1 MLTGGLS
8 AADEGHGE
16 PSSARLDVLDVLLSD
31 AEAHTPTRTIDASPT
46 RFGPA
51 HVTTDQRSPAVRTS
65 AAVHESRPRWMRRYQ
80 RLLVGVDLAAASIA
94 VAIAFLVR
102 FGLPAGAVNLKTYT
116 VLAVAIP
123 VAWVGVVWLNRAYE
137 GRFIGAGPAEFDRLL
152 KAFLY
157 LTALV
162 AIGSYLTRAEIARG
176 FVVLALPLA
185 LVIDVVGR
193 YRARKYLHRRRSCGR
208 AMTSMLL
215 VGDGRSVADFAAMV
229 RRDRHAG
236 MNVIGACVP
245 AELVDDAETRRQLA
259 DADVGLL
266 GDVDS
271 IVSAVAASHADTVAV
286 VSTSTVGRDRVRWI
300 SWQLEGTDTDLVV
313 SPGLTE
319 VAGRRLHIQPVAG
332 LPLLH
337 VEEPEFTGFRR
348 FLKSTFDRTVAMVVL
363 ILLAPVALGVAL
375 AVRVSSRGPV
385 FFRQQRVGRNGHHF
399 TMVKFRSMYLDAEQ
413 RKSELEQRNETAD
426 GLWFKIRNDPRI
438 TPVGR
443 FIRKY
448 SLDELPQLFNVLTG
462 RMSLVGPR
470 PNLPAEVAKY
480 GDDMRRRLLVKPGI
494 TGLWQISGR
503 NDLSWQETVQL
514 DLRYVE
520 NWTLGYDLMILW
532 KTPSAVARGLGAY

>member
-1 MLTGGLS
+1 MLRGGLS

-16 PSSARLDVLDVLLSD
+16 RSGTRLDVLDVLVSD
-31 AEAHTPTRTIDASPT
+31 AEAQTPTRTIETTPT

-51 HVTTDQRSPAVRTS
+51 HVTTYAVPTS

-80 RLLVGVDLAAASIA
+80 KLLVGVDLVAASIA
-94 VAIAFLVR
+94 VAVAFLVR
-102 FGLPAGAVNLKTYT
+102 FGLPADAVNLETYA

-162 AIGSYLTRAEIARG
+162 AIGSYLTRADIARG
-176 FVVLALPLA
+176 FVVMALPLA
-185 LVIDVVGR
+185 LVIDLVAR
-193 YRARKYLHRRRSCGR
+193 HRARKYLHRQRSRGR

-215 VGDGRSVADFAAMV
+215 VGDGRSVAEFAAMV
-229 RRDRHAG
+229 RRDRYAG

-245 AELVDDAETRRQLA
+245 AELVDDAETREQLA
-259 DADVGLL
+259 DADVRLL
-266 GDVDS
+266 GNVDS
-271 IVSAVAASHADTVAV
+271 IVSAVELSHADTVAV
-286 VSTSTVGRDRVRWI
+286 VSTSTVGRDRLRWI

-348 FLKSTFDRTVAMVVL
+348 FLKSTFDRTVALVVL
-363 ILLAPVALGVAL
+363 VLLAPVGLGVAL

-385 FFRQQRVGRNGHHF
+385 FFRQERVGRNGHHF
-399 TMVKFRSMYLDAEQ
+399 MMVKFRSMYLDAER
-413 RKSELEQRNETAD
+413 RKSELEQHNENAD

-480 GDDMRRRLLVKPGI
+480 GADMRRRLLVKPGI

>member
-1 MLTGGLS
+1 MLRGGLS

-16 PSSARLDVLDVLLSD
+16 RSGTKLDVLDVLVSD
-31 AEAHTPTRTIDASPT
+31 AEAQTPTRTIETTPT

-51 HVTTDQRSPAVRTS
+51 RVTTDAVWTS
-65 AAVHESRPRWMRRYQ
+65 AAIHESRPRWMRRYQ
-80 RLLVGVDLAAASIA
+80 KLLVGVDLVAASLA
-94 VAIAFLVR
+94 VAVAFLVR
-102 FGLPAGAVNLKTYT
+102 FGIPADAVNLETYA
-116 VLAVAIP
+116 VLALAIP

-162 AIGSYLTRAEIARG
+162 AIGSYLTRADIARG

-185 LVIDVVGR
+185 LVIDLVAR
-193 YRARKYLHRRRSCGR
+193 HRARKYLHRQRSRGR

-229 RRDRHAG
+229 RHDRYAG

-259 DADVGLL
+259 DADVRLL

-271 IVSAVAASHADTVAV
+271 IVSAVEASHADTVAV
-286 VSTSTVGRDRVRWI
+286 VSTSTLGRDRLRWI
-300 SWQLEGTDTDLVV
+300 SWQLEGTHTDLVV

-348 FLKSTFDRTVAMVVL
+348 FLKSTFDRTVALLVL
-363 ILLAPVALGVAL
+363 VLLAPVALGVAL

-385 FFRQQRVGRNGHHF
+385 FFRQERVGRNGRHF
-399 TMVKFRSMYLDAEQ
+399 MMVKFRSMYLDAEW
-413 RKSELEQRNETAD
+413 RKAELEQQNEND

-448 SLDELPQLFNVLTG
+448 SLDELPQLFNVLSG

>member
-1 MLTGGLS
+1 MFRGGLS
-8 AADEGHGE
+8 APDEGHGE
-16 PSSARLDVLDVLLSD
+16 PSGTTLDVLDVLVSD
-31 AEAHTPTRTIDASPT
+31 AEAHTPTRTIETTPT

-51 HVTTDQRSPAVRTS
+51 HITTDAIRTS
-65 AAVHESRPRWMRRYQ
+65 AAIHESRPRWMRRYQ
-80 RLLVGVDLAAASIA
+80 KLLVGVDLVAASVA
-94 VAIAFLVR
+94 VAVAFLVR
-102 FGLPAGAVNLKTYT
+102 FGLPADAVNLETYA

-162 AIGSYLTRAEIARG
+162 AIGSYLTRADIARG

-185 LVIDVVGR
+185 LVIDLVAR
-193 YRARKYLHRRRSCGR
+193 HTARKYLHRRRAVGR

-215 VGDGRSVADFAAMV
+215 VGDGRSVADFAAVV

-245 AELVDDAETRRQLA
+245 AELVDDAETRRHLA
-259 DADVGLL
+259 DAEVELL

-271 IVSAVAASHADTVAV
+271 IVKAAEASHADTVAV
-286 VSTSTVGRDRVRWI
+286 VSTSTLGRDRLRWI

-348 FLKSTFDRTVAMVVL
+348 MVKNAFDGTVATMALL
-363 ILLAPVALGVAL
+363 ILSPIALSVAV
-375 AVRVSSRGPV
+375 AVRISSRGPV
-385 FFRQQRVGRNGHHF
+385 FFRQQRIGRYGQPF
-399 TMVKFRSMYLDAEQ
+399 TMVKFRSMYVDAESRQADLDAH
-413 RKSELEQRNETAD
+413 NVNAD
-426 GLWFKIRNDPRI
+426 GLLFKIRNDPRV

-443 FIRKY
+443 FMRKY

-470 PNLPAEVAKY
+470 PPLPAEVARY
-480 GDDMRRRLLVKPGI
+480 GDDVRRRLLVKPGI

-503 NDLSWQETVQL
+503 SDLSWQETVQL

>member
-1 MLTGGLS
+1 
-8 AADEGHGE
+8 
-16 PSSARLDVLDVLLSD
+16 
-31 AEAHTPTRTIDASPT
+31 
-46 RFGPA
+46 
-51 HVTTDQRSPAVRTS
+51 
-65 AAVHESRPRWMRRYQ
+65 MRRYQ
-80 RLLVGVDLAAASIA
+80 KLLVGVDLVAASLA

-102 FGLPAGAVNLKTYT
+102 FGIPADSVNVETYA

-162 AIGSYLTRAEIARG
+162 AIGSYLTRADIARG

-185 LVIDVVGR
+185 LVIDLVAR
-193 YRARKYLHRRRSCGR
+193 HRARKYLHRQRSRGR

-215 VGDGRSVADFAAMV
+215 VGDGRSVADFAAV
-229 RRDRHAG
+229 LRRDRYAG
-236 MNVIGACVP
+236 MNVAGACVP
-245 AELVDDAETRRQLA
+245 AELADDAETCRQLA
-259 DADVGLL
+259 DADVPLL
-266 GDVDS
+266 GGLDS
-271 IVSAVAASHADTVAV
+271 IVSAVRASRADTVAV
-286 VSTSTVGRDRVRWI
+286 VSTSTVGRDRLRWI

-348 FLKSTFDRTVAMVVL
+348 VVKNAFDGTVATAALL
-363 ILLAPVALGVAL
+363 ILLPIALSVSV
-375 AVRVSSRGPV
+375 AVRISSRGPV
-385 FFRQQRVGRNGHHF
+385 FFRQQRIGRYGEPF
-399 TMVKFRSMYLDAEQ
+399 TMVKFRSMYVDAEARQAELDAQ
-413 RKSELEQRNETAD
+413 NVNSD
-426 GLWFKIRNDPRI
+426 GLLFKVRNDPRV

-448 SLDELPQLFNVLTG
+448 SLDELPQLFNVLSG

-470 PNLPAEVAKY
+470 PPLPAEVAKY
-480 GDDMRRRLLVKPGI
+480 GDDVRRRLLVKPGI

-503 NDLSWQETVQL
+503 SDLSWQETVQL

-532 KTPSAVARGLGAY
+532 KTPSAVARGSGAY

>member
-1 MLTGGLS
+1 
-8 AADEGHGE
+8 
-16 PSSARLDVLDVLLSD
+16 
-31 AEAHTPTRTIDASPT
+31 
-46 RFGPA
+46 
-51 HVTTDQRSPAVRTS
+51 
-65 AAVHESRPRWMRRYQ
+65 MRRYQ
-80 RLLVGVDLAAASIA
+80 KLLVGVDLAAASLA
-94 VAIAFLVR
+94 VAVAFLVR
-102 FGLPAGAVNLKTYT
+102 FGIQADAVNLKTYA

-162 AIGSYLTRAEIARG
+162 AMGSYLTRADIARG

-185 LVIDVVGR
+185 LVIDLVAR
-193 YRARKYLHRRRSCGR
+193 HRARKYLHRQRSRGR

-229 RRDRHAG
+229 RHDRYAG

-245 AELVDDAETRRQLA
+245 AELVEDAETRRQLA
-259 DADVGLL
+259 DADVRLL

-271 IVSAVAASHADTVAV
+271 IVGAVEASHADTVAV
-286 VSTSTVGRDRVRWI
+286 VSTSTLGRDRLRWI

-348 FLKSTFDRTVAMVVL
+348 FLKSTFDRTVALLVL
-363 ILLAPVALGVAL
+363 VLLAPVALGVAL

-385 FFRQQRVGRNGHHF
+385 LFRQERVGRNGRHF
-399 TMVKFRSMYLDAEQ
+399 VMVKFRSMYLDAER
-413 RKSELEQRNETAD
+413 RKAELEQHNEND

-448 SLDELPQLFNVLTG
+448 SLDELPQLFNVLSG

-532 KTPSAVARGLGAY
+532 KTPSAVARGSGAY

>member
-1 MLTGGLS
+1 
-8 AADEGHGE
+8 
-16 PSSARLDVLDVLLSD
+16 
-31 AEAHTPTRTIDASPT
+31 
-46 RFGPA
+46 
-51 HVTTDQRSPAVRTS
+51 
-65 AAVHESRPRWMRRYQ
+65 
-80 RLLVGVDLAAASIA
+80 
-94 VAIAFLVR
+94 
-102 FGLPAGAVNLKTYT
+102 
-116 VLAVAIP
+116 
-123 VAWVGVVWLNRAYE
+123 LNRAYE

-162 AIGSYLTRAEIARG
+162 AIGSYVTRADIARG

-185 LVIDVVGR
+185 LVIDLVAR
-193 YRARKYLHRRRSCGR
+193 HRARKYLHRQRARGR
-208 AMTSMLL
+208 AMTSMVL
-215 VGDGRSVADFAAMV
+215 VGDGRSVADFAAVV
-229 RRDRHAG
+229 RRDRYAG

-245 AELVDDAETRRQLA
+245 AELVDDAQTRRQLA
-259 DADVGLL
+259 DADVRLL
-266 GDVDS
+266 GDLDS
-271 IVSAVAASHADTVAV
+271 VVSAVQASHADTVAV
-286 VSTSTVGRDRVRWI
+286 VSTSTVGRDRLRWI

-348 FLKSTFDRTVAMVVL
+348 FLKNTFDRTVALIVL
-363 ILLAPVALGVAL
+363 VLLAPVALGVAL

-385 FFRQQRVGRNGHHF
+385 FFRQERVGRNGRHF
-399 TMVKFRSMYLDAEQ
+399 MMVKFRSMYLDAER
-413 RKSELEQRNETAD
+413 RKAELEQQNEND

-443 FIRKY
+443 VIRKY
-448 SLDELPQLFNVLTG
+448 SLDELPQLFNVLSG

>member
-1 MLTGGLS
+1 MFRGGLS

-16 PSSARLDVLDVLLSD
+16 PSGTRLDVLDVLVSD
-31 AEAHTPTRTIDASPT
+31 AEARTATRTIDTTPT

-51 HVTTDQRSPAVRTS
+51 HVSTDTGRTS
-65 AAVHESRPRWMRRYQ
+65 AAIHDSRPRWMRRFQ
-80 RLLVGVDLAAASIA
+80 KLLVAVDLAAASIA
-94 VAIAFLVR
+94 VAVAFLVR
-102 FGLPAGAVNLKTYT
+102 FGIPADAVNLETYAI
-116 VLAVAIP
+116 LAVAIP

-162 AIGSYLTRAEIARG
+162 AIGSYLTRADIARG

-185 LVIDVVGR
+185 LVIDLVAR
-193 YRARKYLHRRRSCGR
+193 HRARKYLHRQRSRGR

-229 RRDRHAG
+229 RRDRYAG

-245 AELVDDAETRRQLA
+245 AELVDDAETRRQL
-259 DADVGLL
+259 DGADVRLL

-271 IVSAVAASHADTVAV
+271 IVSAVEASHADTVAV
-286 VSTSTVGRDRVRWI
+286 VSTSTVGRDRLRWI

-348 FLKSTFDRTVAMVVL
+348 FLKSTFDRTVALLVL
-363 ILLAPVALGVAL
+363 VLLAPAALGVAL

-385 FFRQQRVGRNGHHF
+385 FFRQERVGRNGHHF
-399 TMVKFRSMYLDAEQ
+399 TMVKFRSMYLDAEK
-413 RKSELEQRNETAD
+413 RKAELEQHNETAD

-448 SLDELPQLFNVLTG
+448 SLDELPQLFNVLSG

>member
-1 MLTGGLS
+1 MLRGGLS

-16 PSSARLDVLDVLLSD
+16 RSGTKLDVLDAPVSD
-31 AEAHTPTRTIDASPT
+31 AEAQTPTRTIETTPT

-51 HVTTDQRSPAVRTS
+51 RVTTDAVRTS
-65 AAVHESRPRWMRRYQ
+65 AAIHESRPRWMRRYQ
-80 RLLVGVDLAAASIA
+80 KLLVGVDFVAASLA
-94 VAIAFLVR
+94 VAVAFLVR
-102 FGLPAGAVNLKTYT
+102 FGIPADAVNLETYA
-116 VLAVAIP
+116 VLALAIP

-162 AIGSYLTRAEIARG
+162 AIGSYLTRADIARG

-185 LVIDVVGR
+185 LVIDLVAR
-193 YRARKYLHRRRSCGR
+193 HRARKYLHRQRSRGR

-229 RRDRHAG
+229 RHDRYAG

-245 AELVDDAETRRQLA
+245 AELVEDAETRRQLA
-259 DADVGLL
+259 DADVRLL

-271 IVSAVAASHADTVAV
+271 IVSAVEASHADTVAV
-286 VSTSTVGRDRVRWI
+286 VSTSTLGRDRLRWI

-348 FLKSTFDRTVAMVVL
+348 FLKSTFDRTVALLVL
-363 ILLAPVALGVAL
+363 VLLAPVALGVAL

-385 FFRQQRVGRNGHHF
+385 FFRQERVGRNGRPF
-399 TMVKFRSMYLDAEQ
+399 MMVKFRSMYLDAER
-413 RKSELEQRNETAD
+413 RKAELEQQNEND

-448 SLDELPQLFNVLTG
+448 SLDELPQLFNVLSG

>member
-1 MLTGGLS
+1 MFRGGLS

-16 PSSARLDVLDVLLSD
+16 PSGARLDVLDVSVSD
-31 AEAHTPTRTIDASPT
+31 AEARAPTRTIEASPT

-51 HVTTDQRSPAVRTS
+51 RVTTDAVRTS
-65 AAVHESRPRWMRRYQ
+65 TANPESRPRWMRRYQ
-80 RLLVGVDLAAASIA
+80 KLLVGVDLAAASLA
-94 VAIAFLVR
+94 VAVAFLVR
-102 FGLPAGAVNLKTYT
+102 FGIQADAVNLKTYA

-162 AIGSYLTRAEIARG
+162 AMGSYLTRADIARG

-185 LVIDVVGR
+185 LVIDLVAR
-193 YRARKYLHRRRSCGR
+193 HRARKYLHRQRSRGR

-229 RRDRHAG
+229 RHDRYAG

-245 AELVDDAETRRQLA
+245 AELVEDAETRRQLA
-259 DADVGLL
+259 DADVRLL

-271 IVSAVAASHADTVAV
+271 IVGAVEASHADTVAV
-286 VSTSTVGRDRVRWI
+286 VSTSTLGRDRLRWI

-348 FLKSTFDRTVAMVVL
+348 FLKSTFDRTVALLVL
-363 ILLAPVALGVAL
+363 VLLAPVALGVAL

-385 FFRQQRVGRNGHHF
+385 LFRQERVGRNGRHF
-399 TMVKFRSMYLDAEQ
+399 VMVKFRSMYLDAER
-413 RKSELEQRNETAD
+413 RKAELEQQNEND

-448 SLDELPQLFNVLTG
+448 SLDELPQLFNVLSG

-532 KTPSAVARGLGAY
+532 KTPSAVARGSGAY